1 MKTLSL
7 QRIARNLMKFT
18 PPIILEETQTT
29 RRCFYGELASDDD
42 GEWDVRGTI
51 VVERKGKDGWHQ
63 QDGASL
69 QKLKGGEIA
78 KLPLRREHLKHFITG
93 LQVLADA
100 AKLEGIDLRGANL
113 VVGKREDVVNVGRE
127 RKALIED
134 LISSNHGNEFWD
146 SLSSLRP
153 DLASQLAEAEL
164 LKQRKLAVAK
174 FERELTAQRWTEPS
188 WEKFFMANEWI
199 FGLGLRFQ
207 FLSVLQNQANYGGKG
222 FARKGEQKGEFL
234 MHTEAEDERFTVL
247 VEIKRPDTQFFGE
260 RPYRSGV
267 PGFTPEFMNAIS
279 QVQVN
284 SHTWEFEGSKRQQD
298 SERLAQ
304 DRIRTISPRSILVCG
319 HTRELNNL
327 DKRKAFELMRCNLRA
342 PEILTFDEL
351 FARAKFIV
359 RKPERPEQ
367 GIE

>member
-7 QRIARNLMKFT
+7 QRISRNLMKFT

-100 AKLEGIDLRGANL
+100 AKLEGIDLHGASL
-113 VVGKREDVVNVGRE
+113 VVGKKEDVVNVGRE

-134 LISSNHGNEFWD
+134 LISSNHSSEFWD

-164 LKQRKLAVAK
+164 LKRRKLAVDE
-174 FERELTAQRWTEPS
+174 FETELHARRWTETV
-188 WEKFFMANEWI
+188 WEKFFMSNEWI

-207 FLSVLQNQANYGGKG
+207 YLSVLQNQANYGGGG

-247 VEIKRPDTQFFGE
+247 VEIKRPDTKFFGE
-260 RPYRSGV
+260 KPYRSGV
-267 PGFTPEFMNAIS
+267 PGFNSEFMNAVS
-279 QVQVN
+279 QVQIN
-284 SHTWEFEGSKRQQD
+284 SHTWELMGSTQPRDAEQLSEG
-298 SERLAQ
+298 
-304 DRIRTISPRSILVCG
+304 RIRTISPRSILVCG
-319 HTRELNNL
+319 HTRELGDF
-327 DKRKAFELMRCNLRA
+327 DKRKTFELMRCNLRM

-351 FARAKFIV
+351 CARAKFIV
-359 RKPERPEQ
+359 RKPERNP
-367 GIE
+367 

>member
-1 MKTLSL
+1 
-7 QRIARNLMKFT
+7 MKFT
-18 PPIILEETQTT
+18 HPIILEETQTT
-29 RRCFYGELASDDD
+29 RRCFYGELANDDD

-78 KLPLRREHLKHFITG
+78 KLPLRREHLKNLITG
-93 LQVLADA
+93 LEVLADA
-100 AKLEGIDLRGANL
+100 AKLEGIDLHGASL
-113 VVGKREDVVNVGRE
+113 VVGKKEDVVNVGRE
-127 RKALIED
+127 RKAFIQD
-134 LISSNHGNEFWD
+134 LISSNHSSEFWD

-164 LKQRKLAVAK
+164 LKRRRVAVAE
-174 FERELTAQRWTEPS
+174 FEQELNSQRWTEPY

-207 FLSVLQNQANYGGKG
+207 FLSVLENQANYGGTG
-222 FARKGEQKGEFL
+222 FTRKGEQKGEFL
-234 MHTEAEDERFTVL
+234 MHTEADDERFTVL

-298 SERLAQ
+298 SEQLAE
-304 DRIRTISPRSILVCG
+304 DKIRTISPRSILVYG
-319 HTRELNNL
+319 HTRELGTL
-327 DKRKAFELMRCNLRA
+327 DKRRAFELMRCNLRG

-359 RKPERPEQ
+359 RKPE
-367 GIE
+367 

>member
-1 MKTLSL
+1 
-7 QRIARNLMKFT
+7 MKFT
-18 PPIILEETQTT
+18 SPIILEETQTT

-51 VVERKGKDGWHQ
+51 AVERKGKDGWHQ
-63 QDGASL
+63 QTGASL

-78 KLPLRREHLKHFITG
+78 KLPLRREHLKQLIAG
-93 LQVLADA
+93 LQVLSDA
-100 AKLEGIDLRGANL
+100 AKLEGIDIRGANL
-113 VVGKREDVVNVGRE
+113 VVGRKEDVVNVGRE

-134 LISSNHGNEFWD
+134 LINSHHSSEFWD

-164 LKQRKLAVAK
+164 LKRRRLAVAE
-174 FERELTAQRWTEPS
+174 FEQELNAQNWTEPH

-207 FLSVLQNQANYGGKG
+207 FLSVLQNQANYGGTG
-222 FARKGEQKGEFL
+222 FTRKGEQKGEFL
-234 MHTEAEDERFTVL
+234 MYTEAEEERFTVL
-247 VEIKRPDTQFFGE
+247 VEIKRPDTQIFGE
-260 RPYRSGV
+260 RKYRSGV
-267 PGFTPEFMNAIS
+267 PGFEPEFMNAIS

-284 SHTWEFEGSKRQQD
+284 SHTWEIEGSKRQQD
-298 SERLAQ
+298 AEQLAQ
-304 DRIRTISPRSILVCG
+304 DKIRTISPRSILVYG
-319 HTRELNNL
+319 HTKELDTL
-327 DKRKAFELMRCNLRA
+327 DKRMAFELMRCNLQR

-359 RKPERPEQ
+359 RSPE
-367 GIE
+367 